1 MGKSVSQ
8 KAECIHCGHVL
19 SPQHT
24 GPCPECGK
32 EGKKIDITINETL
45 LLRDSLKWETRK
57 EYYEKHK
64 GALGI
69 VIAITVLSP
78 FLGLVLAGPIG
89 VALGLVLSV
98 LAYFLGLKAVTK
110 VIEKTKGHA

>member
-1 MGKSVSQ
+1 M
-8 KAECIHCGHVL
+8 
-19 SPQHT
+19 
-24 GPCPECGK
+24 
-32 EGKKIDITINETL
+32 INETFL
-45 LLRDSLKWETRK
+45 VKDSLSWETRR

-89 VALGLVLSV
+89 VALGLALGF
-98 LAYFLGLKAVTK
+98 LAYFLGPKAVTK